1 MQKFTVVEGHHKD
14 PNDFASLLE
23 ETKTIHGPFLSEEKA
38 DQVAKHLIQK
48 TIDKFYTSPIIVK
61 ECINL
66 IKQNIL

>member
-23 ETKTIHGPFLSEEKA
+23 ETKTIHGPFLSEEEA

-48 TIDKFYTSPIIVK
+48 NIDNYYHRAWV
-61 ECINL
+61 
-66 IKQNIL
+66 IKDC

>member
-23 ETKTIHGPFLSEEKA
+23 ETKTVHGPSMSEEKA

-48 TIDKFYTSPIIVK
+48 NIDNYYHRAWV
-61 ECINL
+61 
-66 IKQNIL
+66 IKD

>member
-23 ETKTIHGPFLSEEKA
+23 ETKPIHGPFLSEEKA

-48 TIDKFYTSPIIVK
+48 NIDNYYHRAWV
-61 ECINL
+61 
-66 IKQNIL
+66 IKD

>member
-1 MQKFTVVEGHHKD
+1 MQKFIVVEGHHKD

-48 TIDKFYTSPIIVK
+48 NIDNYYHRAWV
-61 ECINL
+61 
-66 IKQNIL
+66 IKD